1 MKRNR
6 FASYLLTGKAATLP
20 FMFNSSFA
28 DVVPTY
34 TDLLSNRATL
44 IEVPAT
50 GVRLFS
56 IFKDN
61 STSSTSS
68 SSSNIFDGS
77 SYGGTDADAA
87 LCSTNLPSSMNI
99 VITGAKPGDT
109 VYLVASSNK
118 DDGSFASLSTKI
130 RLGSQ
135 NFSVV
140 TSFTLAKS
148 IISENGGSYAN
159 STSPISIPIALSNN
173 AFVKGGTFYF
183 QAVIFPNL
191 NSSNIWEKALYSEL
205 DQITVS
211 NAGCPSTSGSTYG
224 SGSTY

>member
-28 DVVPTY
+28 DVVPSY
-34 TDLLSNRATL
+34 TDILSKSATL

-50 GVRLFS
+50 GVRLY
-56 IFKDN
+56 
-61 STSSTSS
+61 TVA
-68 SSSNIFDGS
+68 SNPSGS
-77 SYGGTDADAA
+77 SYGGTDAA

-118 DDGSFASLSTKI
+118 DDGSFNSLSTKI

-159 STSPISIPIALSNN
+159 ATSPVSIPVALSNN

-183 QAVIFPNL
+183 QAVIFPDL
-191 NSSNIWEKALYSEL
+191 NSQNIWEKALYSEL

-211 NAGCPSTSGSTYG
+211 TAGCPSTSGSTSGSTYG
-224 SGSTY
+224 SGSAY